1 MCKIEIIYKVVNN
14 LAQNIKLYLRHLIL
28 LREIVHVF
36 VQIHVITKRLT
47 VMREEMFALS
57 STWNTIHYI
66 SAMRSTDMIPVKT
79 APKPTAKVKNGKNFS
94 SVKIHFKDRCH

>member
-1 MCKIEIIYKVVNN
+1 MCKIEIIYKVVKN
-14 LAQNIKLYLRHLIL
+14 LAQNIKLYLRHL
-28 LREIVHVF
+28 LRIVHVF
-36 VQIHVITKRLT
+36 LQIHVITKRLT
-47 VMREEMFALS
+47 FMREEMFALS

-79 APKPTAKVKNGKNFS
+79 APKSTAKVKNGKNFS